1 MALSSRPYAPR
12 SYSSGSLPPGVK
24 WLLITNS
31 AMYVLYFSLMAAG
44 AGHLLNWAGLVPA
57 QTVGGLRIWQP
68 VTYLFLHSAASFW
81 HILLNML
88 TLYMFGA
95 DLERQWGTREFL
107 RYYFLCGIGAG
118 VTVVVASFLFGN
130 PTAMTIGA
138 SGAIYG
144 LLMAFGML
152 YPDRQIL
159 FSFLFPI
166 PAKYFVLILG
176 AIAFLSTV
184 GTSGGGG
191 VSHVA
196 HLGGLVCGYFYLRSR
211 RRRAGFRGR
220 AWDAPGWLSRQ
231 YKEWRLRRAKRK
243 FEVYLR
249 EHRSAKRDEP

>member
-1 MALSSRPYAPR
+1 MGFSSRPYAPKGF
-12 SYSSGSLPPGVK
+12 SSGFLPPGVK
-24 WLLITNS
+24 WLLIANTGIFI
-31 AMYVLYFSLMAAG
+31 AHFLAAQAG
-44 AGHLLNWAGLVPA
+44 ASWLFDWAALVPA
-57 QTVGGLRIWQP
+57 KAVGSLYIWQIA
-68 VTYLFLHSAASFW
+68 TYMFLHSLGSFW

-95 DLERQWGTREFL
+95 DLERQWGTERFL

-118 VTVVVASFLFGN
+118 ICVIIGNYLFGN
-130 PTAMTIGA
+130 PFSATIGA

-176 AIAFLSTV
+176 AIAFLSTF
-184 GTSGGGG
+184 SSAGGG

-196 HLGGLVCGYFYLRSR
+196 HLGGMLFGYLYLRSLKG
-211 RRRAGFRGR
+211 RRRAAAKPSPLVSLQDRY
-220 AWDAPGWLSRQ
+220 RQ
-231 YKEWRLRRAKRK
+231 WKMDRAKRK

-249 EHRSAKRDEP
+249 KHRD